1 MNRPVTPP
9 VILPRALTL
18 DQVGEMLTCD
28 RRTVQRE
35 IQRGNLK
42 AFRVGSLVRVTL
54 AELERYISERS
65 TAKA

>member
-1 MNRPVTPP
+1 MNHPVTPR
-9 VILPRALTL
+9 VVLPRALTL

-28 RRTVQRE
+28 RRTIQRE

-54 AELERYISERS
+54 AEVERYIGARS
-65 TAKA
+65 TAKV